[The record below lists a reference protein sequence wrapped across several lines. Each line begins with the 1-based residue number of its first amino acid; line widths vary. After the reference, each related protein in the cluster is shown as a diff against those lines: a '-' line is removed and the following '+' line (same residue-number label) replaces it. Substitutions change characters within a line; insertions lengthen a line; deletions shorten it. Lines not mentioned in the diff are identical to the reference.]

1 MMTERTEA
9 AEITTEKRSPRR
21 TNGEDRQVT
30 VRPRLARPPQAG
42 AGAGTIRASPFRL
55 RYLRF
60 SVVNPVASVTSVRAL

>member
-1 MMTERTEA
+1 MMMEGTEGTEF
-9 AEITTEKRSPRR
+9 TTEERRQRR

-30 VRPRLARPPQAG
+30 VRPRREQDRLS
-42 AGAGTIRASPFRL
+42 GTIRASPFRL